1 MMTVKRQP
9 LPRWGYP
16 YKEALSGNLFPSG
29 KPPFA
34 PFPTVTNLLNANF
47 CPVAIYHDLLHGIDD
62 ALIPQYGEEKQRG
75 DLFHKFIAYI
85 KLSLKNGKFK
95 LTDYGAQAQLRM
107 IQDQFLPFSQRHGYS
122 LDASS
127 EIWTRYIEPW
137 VQRKL
142 SKKELEGTS
151 KEDQFIFELSV
162 GNARTSFPLEGGIR
176 HYPLRGRIDETD
188 LTRKRIVERTIKGS
202 PSDTE
207 PPLLKGYQVWLL
219 WKILCSLKKE
229 ELPPQWNSVNFKDFD
244 LLVETPFEDFSI
256 SHDNPDCVRD
266 THYAYAWIND
276 ISTSE
281 SPGVFREV
289 YENSRQGCT
298 PITPDPECKYSKP
311 ESRIC
316 FPHLY
321 PYPHSRPEIK
331 QIFKPWYR
339 LLLWE
344 QIWEGHLFQYQLL
357 MLNRSELKEQG
368 LITEGKIVSFTG
380 SKIELEITNEE
391 IGSVRGYD
399 RYTIIPFGT
408 LFCGKKMN
416 ATLIGING
424 NRLIMDIEG
433 ERDTL
438 SEDALL
444 LPSQSDLAPP
454 MMQEPPT
461 YLKKQRQGALL
472 RLQSS
477 GVEKPESA
485 QRSSQIQMLEAI
497 FGTRPLR
504 RGSK

>member
-16 YKEALSGNLFPSG
+16 NKETLSGNIFPSG

-62 ALIPQYGEEKQRG
+62 ALIPQYGEEKQQG
-75 DLFHKFIAYI
+75 DLFHKFIAHL
-85 KLSLKNGKFK
+85 KLSLKNGKPK
-95 LTDYGAQAQLRM
+95 LSGYDTQAKLGM
-107 IQDQFLPFSQRHGYS
+107 IQDLFLPFSQRHGYS

-127 EIWTRYIEPW
+127 EIWRRYIEPW
-137 VQRKL
+137 ARRKVEL
-142 SKKELEGTS
+142 RELEGIS
-151 KEDQFIFELSV
+151 KEDQLVFELSV
-162 GNARTSFPLEGGIR
+162 SSAYVPFALESGAR
-176 HYPLRGRIDETD
+176 HYPLRGRIDEVD
-188 LTRKRIVERTIKGS
+188 LSRKRIVERTIKGS

-207 PPLLKGYQVWLL
+207 PPLLKGYQAWLL
-219 WKILCSLKKE
+219 WKILCSLKKKQ
-229 ELPPQWNSVNFKDFD
+229 LPSRWNSINFGDFD
-244 LLVETPFEDFSI
+244 LFVETPCEDFHIPHENSDYI
-256 SHDNPDCVRD
+256 RD

-281 SPGVFREV
+281 SPGVFREFF
-289 YENSRQGCT
+289 ENARCT
-298 PITPDPECKYSKP
+298 PENPDPECKHKFL
-311 ESRIC
+311 IC
-316 FPHLY
+316 FPHNY
-321 PYPHSRPEIK
+321 PYPQSRPEIK

-344 QIWEGHLFQYQLL
+344 QTWEGHLFQYQLL
-357 MLNRSELKEQG
+357 RLSRGKLKELG
-368 LITEGKIVSFTG
+368 LIAEGKIVPSTG
-380 SKIELEITNEE
+380 SRIELEIINKE
-391 IGSVRGYD
+391 IGSIRGYD

-408 LFCGKKMN
+408 LFCGKKMS
-416 ATLIGING
+416 ATLTGING

-444 LPSQSDLAPP
+444 LPSQSDLPSP

-472 RLQSS
+472 RLQNS

-485 QRSSQIQMLEAI
+485 QRSSQIQVLGAI
-497 FGTRPLR
+497 FGMRPLR